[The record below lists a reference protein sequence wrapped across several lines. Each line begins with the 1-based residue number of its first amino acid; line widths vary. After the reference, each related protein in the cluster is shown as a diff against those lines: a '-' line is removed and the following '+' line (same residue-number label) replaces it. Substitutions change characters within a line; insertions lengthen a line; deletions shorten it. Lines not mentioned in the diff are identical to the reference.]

1 MRAPDTATLPSV
13 SATEGGLLRP
23 TGASILDHV
32 LGGFPP
38 GLPLVL
44 AGPSG
49 SGRTVLGLQLAHAAL
64 ARGERVLV
72 VSSEPAQSLLHQAE
86 SLGFELAGPLHDDHL
101 VLLELDGGTPS
112 LVRAQGADA
121 LAAAL
126 RAEAPDASV
135 VIVDPFTAMTAEIAD
150 EPRLREVSRAFVR
163 TVGAEALVLTVET
176 ERLAQQ
182 RGLERV
188 LSELCGAYL
197 SLGREASGRRTL
209 SVEKSRSRAGA
220 AERVEFSI
228 GPGGTHLVGD
238 ASPKAEI
245 TMFTRVRRV
254 SDRHAAEVRAI
265 ADADAD
271 LAAPVGTIDP
281 PPRRPAPR
289 PRQRFAEDVDSGAQE
304 TPARERAVILLVEDS
319 RMQRELI
326 RDWLEPRYEVI
337 TAADGFEAL
346 AKIVSSQ
353 PDLVI
358 LDLIMPRVTGYELLC
373 ALRRAHMDVPV
384 LVSSSRVA
392 TTGDRLGPLVLGATE
407 FLPKPVN
414 RIELEHK
421 VETLLRLRRVRD
433 PRFEGSEAEELFG
446 RISSS
451 RVLEPADFRDR
462 VARACTFGDRNGLE
476 SSIVQLRAAD
486 PAVLDAWIETA
497 NEDLRF
503 EDAVLHQSKNTA
515 VVLLVATGPADA
527 GKVIA
532 RTTDRCQDESGQPV
546 ELDIAAGV
554 AGEWLDLEA
563 LAGTPSESL

>member
-1 MRAPDTATLPSV
+1 M
-13 SATEGGLLRP
+13 
-23 TGASILDHV
+23 DHV

-49 SGRTVLGLQLAHAAL
+49 CGRTVIALQLASAAL
-64 ARGERVLV
+64 LRGERVLM
-72 VSSEPAQSLLHQAE
+72 VSSEPVQSLLHQAQA
-86 SLGFELAGPLHDDHL
+86 LGFELDVALDEDRF
-101 VLLELDGGTPS
+101 VLLELDGGTAS

-121 LAAAL
+121 LAEAL
-126 RAEAPDASV
+126 RAEAPDASL
-135 VIVDPFTAMTAEIAD
+135 VIVDPYTSITAEVAD

-163 TVGAEALVLTVET
+163 AIGAEALVLTVES

-197 SLGREASGRRTL
+197 SLSREASGRRSL
-209 SVEKSRSRAGA
+209 SVEKSRSGAGA

-228 GPGGTHLVGD
+228 GPGGTHLVGE
-238 ASPKAEI
+238 ALPKAEI

-254 SDRHAAEVRAI
+254 SDRHATEVRAI
-265 ADADAD
+265 AVDAD
-271 LAAPVGTIDP
+271 LAAPVGAIDQ
-281 PPRRPAPR
+281 PPRRAP
-289 PRQRFAEDVDSGAQE
+289 PRAHPRFAEAAEDESPEA
-304 TPARERAVILLVEDS
+304 PLRERPAILLVEDS

-326 RDWLEPRYEVI
+326 KDWLEPRYEVT

-346 AKIVSSQ
+346 AKIVSHQ

-392 TTGDRLGPLVLGATE
+392 STGDRLGPLVLGATD

-421 VETLLRLRRVRD
+421 VETLLRLRRVRA
-433 PRFEGSEAEELFG
+433 PRFEERGEAEALFG
-446 RISSS
+446 RISST

-462 VARACTFGDRNGLE
+462 VARACTFGERNGLE

-486 PAVLDAWIETA
+486 PAALEAWIETA

-503 EDAVLHQSKNTA
+503 EDAILRQAKTTA
-515 VVLLVATGPADA
+515 LVLLVATGPVDA
-527 GKVIA
+527 AKVIS
-532 RTTDRCQDESGQPV
+532 RTTGRCQDEGGQPI
-546 ELDIAAGV
+546 ELEIACGV
-554 AGEWLDLEA
+554 AAEWLDLDA
-563 LAGTPSESL
+563 LAGTTAEGA